1 MTSQQGT
8 FKSIRYQIGI
18 LNIKQKGLSNI
29 YLKKVIAISLKP
41 PTKERAKI
49 IFLRPNL
56 DTFSMKHKSDTPS
69 LILSLIP
76 VAALIA
82 MLILNVRL
90 FGDSALDGS
99 VQIVLLIATALVSGI
114 TLVSKRRTWAQLE
127 KGIINSVAGSTSA
140 IVLLLLIGALAGSW
154 MLSGVIPAM
163 MYYGLKFI
171 NPEIFLATS
180 CVAAAIVSVSSGSS
194 WTTIA
199 TIGVGLLGV
208 GKALGFETGWVA
220 GAIISGAYFGD
231 KVSPLS
237 ETTNMASSSA
247 GSELFSHIRYLM
259 ITTVPSF
266 IITIAIYLIF
276 GLVSDH
282 DTAAQTNELS
292 IALKETYNLTPF
304 LFVVPLITLFL
315 IAKRVPA
322 IIVVFISVLTGSIA
336 AVIFQP
342 ELCGQ
347 LNPGDSTGIGSNIQG
362 VIRALYGRV
371 APVTGN
377 EMLDALVTT
386 KGMSGMLNTIWL
398 IICAMTFGGVMEA
411 SGMLQ
416 KITEKMVTLMRNT
429 FSTVAA
435 TTGAC
440 LFLNGA
446 AADQYIAI
454 LLPGRMFSEVYRK
467 KGYRPELLSRTLEDS
482 ATVTSVLIPWNT
494 CGMAQSTVLGV
505 ATLTYMPYCFFNLIS
520 PVMTIIIAALGYK
533 ITKEEPIPAETEV
546 VTE

>member
-1 MTSQQGT
+1 MT
-8 FKSIRYQIGI
+8 
-18 LNIKQKGLSNI
+18 QK
-29 YLKKVIAISLKP
+29 
-41 PTKERAKI
+41 T
-49 IFLRPNL
+49 
-56 DTFSMKHKSDTPS
+56 DTPS
-69 LILSLIP
+69 LLLSLVP
-76 VAALIA
+76 VVALIA

-99 VQIVLLIATALVSGI
+99 VQLVLLIATALVSAI
-114 TLVSKRRTWAQLE
+114 SLLSRRRSWQQLE
-127 KGIINSVAGSTSA
+127 TGIINSVAGSTSA
-140 IVLLLLIGALAGSW
+140 IVLLLLIGALAGTW

-163 MYYGLKFI
+163 IYYGLKFI

-208 GKALGFETGWVA
+208 GKAMGFETGWVA

-247 GSELFSHIRYLM
+247 GSSLFSHIRFLM
-259 ITTVPSF
+259 ITTIPSF
-266 IITIAIYLIF
+266 LITVTIYIIYGF
-276 GLVSDH
+276 VGHHESGV
-282 DTAAQTNELS
+282 QTNELS
-292 IALKETYNLTPF
+292 LALQNTYNLSPM
-304 LFVVPLITLFL
+304 LFFVPLITFLL
-315 IAKRVPA
+315 IAKRIPA
-322 IIVVFISVLTGSIA
+322 IVVVFVSVISGAVA
-336 AVIFQP
+336 ALIFQP
-342 ELCGQ
+342 ELCAKITNNGMFDFQ
-347 LNPGDSTGIGSNIQG
+347 ARFSGI
-362 VIRALYGRV
+362 IRAMYG
-371 APVTGN
+371 PTSLDTGN
-377 EMLDALVTT
+377 EALNSLIST
-386 KGMSGMLNTIWL
+386 KGMGGMLNTIWL

-416 KITEKMVTLMRNT
+416 TITEKMVKLMRNT

-435 TTGAC
+435 TSASC

-454 LLPGRMFSEVYRK
+454 LLPGKMFSDIYRK

-505 ATLTYMPYCFFNLIS
+505 ATLTYLPFCFFNLIS
-520 PVMTIIIAALGYK
+520 PVMTLIVAALGYK
-533 ITKEEPIPAETEV
+533 ITISEDAEVDSQPLSENSYT
-546 VTE
+546 TLS

>member
-1 MTSQQGT
+1 M
-8 FKSIRYQIGI
+8 
-18 LNIKQKGLSNI
+18 N
-29 YLKKVIAISLKP
+29 
-41 PTKERAKI
+41 
-49 IFLRPNL
+49 
-56 DTFSMKHKSDTPS
+56 HKTDTPS
-69 LILSLIP
+69 LLLSIVP
-76 VAALIA
+76 VVALIA
-82 MLILNVRL
+82 MLVLNVRL

-99 VQIVLLIATALVSGI
+99 VQIVLLLASALVCGI
-114 TLVSKRRTWAQLE
+114 TLFSKRKTWLDLE
-127 KGIINSVAGSTSA
+127 KGIINSVSGSTSA

-171 NPEIFLATS
+171 NPTLFLATS

-208 GKALGFETGWVA
+208 GKALGFETGWIA

-259 ITTVPSF
+259 ITTIPSF
-266 IITIAIYLIF
+266 IITLIIYLVYGFF
-276 GLVSDH
+276 GNHGAVEHTD
-282 DTAAQTNELS
+282 ELS
-292 IALKETYNLTPF
+292 TALATSYNLSPL
-304 LFVVPLITLFL
+304 LFIVPLITVIL
-315 IAKRVPA
+315 IAKKVPA
-322 IIVVFISVLTGSIA
+322 IIVVFVSVITGAMA
-336 AVIFQP
+336 AIIFQP
-342 ELCGQ
+342 DLC
-347 LNPGDSTGIGSNIQG
+347 LNVSGGEDNLVSKISG
-362 VIRALYGRV
+362 VVRALYGKV
-371 APVTGN
+371 EPSTGN
-377 EMLDALVTT
+377 ETLNALVTT

-398 IICAMTFGGVMEA
+398 IICAMTFGGVMDA
-411 SGMLQ
+411 SGML
-416 KITEKMVTLMRNT
+416 KSITQKMVSLMKSR

-435 TTGAC
+435 TAFSC

-454 LLPGRMFSEVYRK
+454 LLPGRMFSDIYKK

-505 ATLTYMPYCFFNLIS
+505 ATITYMPFCFFNLIS
-520 PVMTIIIAALGYK
+520 PIMTLIVAAIGYK
-533 ITKEEPIPAETEV
+533 IDKNIIDDNDFNVAPDYN
-546 VTE
+546 